1 MILYCL
7 APNCLWR
14 YSPTVVP
21 ALGSPRGRLDN
32 PICRAGKR
40 HVWGTKAKLPVTH
53 LAGGFA
59 IFEAALLC
67 WSSLR
72 EKSICSQMLPRLTS
86 KGRESSP
93 IRPKD
98 ANFGLDLLGRRGLLF
113 CLMRVVSENLMPGI
127 ILRSLSATS
136 CKDHWLPAATIN
148 KQKRIR
154 AANKRKPPL

>member
-1 MILYCL
+1 VIPYCL

-14 YSPTVVP
+14 YSPTVVL
-21 ALGSPRGRLDN
+21 ALGSCRGRLDN

-59 IFEAALLC
+59 VFEAAFLC

-86 KGRESSP
+86 KGRGSSP

-113 CLMRVVSENLMPGI
+113 VRSVWCPKIRHRELFFDHYQQLAVRI
-127 ILRSLSATS
+127 IGCR
-136 CKDHWLPAATIN
+136 P
-148 KQKRIR
+148 Q
-154 AANKRKPPL
+154 P